1 MRIAIGDSESDGAS
15 REGRGEGAMR
25 IDISGSG
32 SGSGSGSD
40 ARGSASA
47 SGSGSGSVSGQL
59 AAEGDEIEYER
70 GSATGAHRRSHS
82 VDLDEP
88 DVNSPGSATL

>member
-25 IDISGSG
+25 IDISG

>member
-25 IDISGSG
+25 IDI